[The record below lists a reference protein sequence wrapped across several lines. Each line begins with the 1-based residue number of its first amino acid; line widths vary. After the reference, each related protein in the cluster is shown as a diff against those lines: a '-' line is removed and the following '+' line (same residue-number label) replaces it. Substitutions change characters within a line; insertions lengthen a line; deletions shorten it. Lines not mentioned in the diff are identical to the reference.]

1 MPSFDSDGVKIH
13 YLDQGHGAPVLMV
26 HGFGSSAEEHWVKT
40 GMVERLARRWRVI
53 AYDARGHGH
62 SDKPHDPARYGLANM
77 RADAARLLDH
87 LKIARARM
95 MGYSMGGR
103 ITLEVLMRDPER
115 LSAIVLGAYGEG
127 GQIATPGQRHRIA
140 AALLAEDPAVI
151 EDVLARRFRR
161 GAERNG
167 KDLRAL
173 AACIGA
179 EETTDAESALDYDV
193 LRRVAAPV
201 LIATGDKDT
210 IAGDPRPLKGWFR
223 DARVVLLEGG
233 DHVTVPADPR
243 FHQAVEDFLAKVPE

>member
-1 MPSFDSDGVKIH
+1 MPFFDSGGVRIH
-13 YLDQGHGAPVLMV
+13 YLDQGHGEPVLMI

-40 GMVERLARRWRVI
+40 GMVEKIARRARVI
-53 AYDARGHGH
+53 AYDARGHGR
-62 SDKPHDPARYGLANM
+62 SDKPHNPARYGLANM
-77 RADAARLLDH
+77 RADAVRLLDH

-95 MGYSMGGR
+95 IGYSMGGR
-103 ITLEVLMRDPER
+103 ITLDVLMRDPER
-115 LSAIVLGAYGEG
+115 LSAIVLGGYGEG

-140 AALLAEDPAVI
+140 AALLAEDPATI

-179 EETTDAESALDYDV
+179 EETTDANSQLNHEA
-193 LRRVAAPV
+193 LRRASLPV

-210 IAGDPRPLKGWFR
+210 IAGDPRPLAAWFR
-223 DARVVLLEGG
+223 DSRVVVLDGA
-233 DHVTVPADPR
+233 DHVTAQADPR
-243 FHQAVEDFLAKVPE
+243 FHQAVEDFLATYR